1 MRELRQIT
9 VVGMGLL
16 GTSISLTV
24 SRLSGGLKA
33 TGYSHRA
40 STRQKARK
48 LSVADEI
55 FDNICESVSEADLV
69 ILATPVRTFESIFQK
84 IAGSLKDGCIVTDV
98 GSTKVL
104 PHRWAEKHLGKNV
117 FYVGSHPIAGSEK
130 RGLEFAR
137 DDLFVGSLCILTRK
151 KGTNEK
157 AFSTVR
163 RFWKKLGCSVSMMSP
178 AMHDRIFSRVS
189 HLPHIAAA
197 ALLNASDTKELKY
210 CGKGFIDTSRVASG
224 PPNIWTDIFISNADN
239 SAQAIDKMVN
249 ELLKLKRAIKANNQ
263 AQIERLLKKARQRRK
278 ELINYKIKSRELL
291 E

>member
-1 MRELRQIT
+1 MRELQEIT

-16 GTSISLTV
+16 GASISLTV
-24 SRLSGGLKA
+24 SRLSDGLKA
-33 TGYSHRA
+33 VGYSHRA

-48 LSVADEI
+48 LGVADEI
-55 FDNICESVSEADLV
+55 FDDICQSVSEADLV
-69 ILATPVRTFESIFQK
+69 ILATPVRTFESIFRK
-84 IAGSLKDGCIVTDV
+84 IDGSLKDGCIVTDV

-104 PHRWAEKHLGKNV
+104 PHRWAEKHLGKNIC
-117 FYVGSHPIAGSEK
+117 YVGSHPIAGSEK

-137 DDLFVGSLCILTRK
+137 DDLFVDSLCILTRK

-157 AFSTVR
+157 AFNTVK
-163 RFWKKLGCSVSMMSP
+163 RFWKKLGCSVSVMSP
-178 AMHDRIFSRVS
+178 STHDRIFGKIS

-224 PPNIWTDIFISNADN
+224 PANIWTDIFLTNADN
-239 SAQAIDKMVN
+239 TTRAIDKLVD
-249 ELLKLKRAIKANNQ
+249 ELLKLKRAVKANNQ
-263 AQIERLLKKARQRRK
+263 AQIERLLEQARQKRT
-278 ELINYKIKSRELL
+278 ELINYKLKSGKLL